1 MFVKLIETLKNIF
14 RKDKLEDE
22 LDYVNYYDPY
32 MSELNNVKLKE
43 ETNNELLE

>member
-22 LDYVNYYDPY
+22 LDYVNYHDSYL
-32 MSELNNVKLKE
+32 SELNKIKNE
-43 ETNNELLE
+43 EVNTNELVQ